1 MRKLKE
7 IIREGSEVQDR
18 IWLIR
23 HNFLKTTPQWDKV
36 RPDLRKGALAV
47 AKKVR
52 AALGRAKASRP
63 KDDFAWGRLSGRL
76 ETLRWVMGDEWGN
89 LDT

>member
-1 MRKLKE
+1 MRKLKD
-7 IIREGSEVQDR
+7 IIKEGTEVQDR
-18 IWLIR
+18 IWLTR

-36 RPDLRKGALAV
+36 RPDIRKGALAA

-52 AALGRAKASRP
+52 AALGRAKTRP
-63 KDDFAWGRLSGRL
+63 MDDYCWGMLSGRL